1 MRPSMLDRVQY
12 AVRSIGEFG
21 LQIQQKQPNRQF
33 ADLAHRHHLTRIL
46 YSQPIA
52 PECLSSLN
60 RSKDQ
65 LSQQPN
71 YKSQWRIEVVDAV
84 DLEEVADVDLP
95 NVKGIL
101 DPDKKINQGKSEEEN
116 LVNQSR
122 KFQKIWK
129 GSPFYLE
136 QTTSKERQN
145 TEVERYS
152 DRLKPK
158 TTIRRGAL
166 FDILELKGFPQ
177 ELTGG
182 SRAQQPGR
190 KRVRWN
196 PDSELQKLDL
206 FEKLEQRQG
215 NNDGKEKKE
224 GEGEDED
231 EEEEEEEPEE
241 DFSDDDY
248 QKNQDFDDDDDDF
261 NMEDDGDAL
270 ALTGKDIGLM

>member
-1 MRPSMLDRVQY
+1 MAYRGRGRGGFGGGGGGFGY
-12 AVRSIGEFG
+12 ATQVPFELFPDI
-21 LQIQQKQPNRQF
+21 
-33 ADLAHRHHLTRIL
+33 
-46 YSQPIA
+46 
-52 PECLSSLN
+52 
-60 RSKDQ
+60 
-65 LSQQPN
+65 
-71 YKSQWRIEVVDAV
+71 
-84 DLEEVADVDLP
+84 DLP

-101 DPDKKINQGKSEEEN
+101 DPDKKIYQGKSEEEN

-206 FEKLEQRQG
+206 FEKLEQRQ
-215 NNDGKEKKE
+215 DCT
-224 GEGEDED
+224 
-231 EEEEEEEPEE
+231 
-241 DFSDDDY
+241 
-248 QKNQDFDDDDDDF
+248 F
-261 NMEDDGDAL
+261 NY
-270 ALTGKDIGLM
+270 

>member
-1 MRPSMLDRVQY
+1 MAYRGRGRGGFGGGGGGFGY
-12 AVRSIGEFG
+12 A
-21 LQIQQKQPNRQF
+21 IQVPF
-33 ADLAHRHHLTRIL
+33 
-46 YSQPIA
+46 
-52 PECLSSLN
+52 
-60 RSKDQ
+60 
-65 LSQQPN
+65 
-71 YKSQWRIEVVDAV
+71 EVFP
-84 DLEEVADVDLP
+84 DVDLP
-95 NVKGIL
+95 NVKGIF
-101 DPDKKINQGKSEEEN
+101 DPEKKVNKGLSEEEN
-116 LVNQSR
+116 LVNQSL

-129 GSPFYLE
+129 GSLFYLE

-158 TTIRRGAL
+158 TTIRSGAL
-166 FDILELKGFPQ
+166 FVILELKGFPQ

-206 FEKLEQRQG
+206 FEKLEQRQC

-224 GEGEDED
+224 GE
-231 EEEEEEEPEE
+231 EEEEAEE

-261 NMEDDGDAL
+261 NMEDDGDGRNL
-270 ALTGKDIGLM
+270 SLIHYIFLMNLFCSETVLHMRLLQTYTNLPHFSSTKWSIQLLFVFL

>member
-1 MRPSMLDRVQY
+1 MAYRGRGRGGFGGGGGGFGY
-12 AVRSIGEFG
+12 ATQVPFELF
-21 LQIQQKQPNRQF
+21 P
-33 ADLAHRHHLTRIL
+33 
-46 YSQPIA
+46 
-52 PECLSSLN
+52 
-60 RSKDQ
+60 
-65 LSQQPN
+65 
-71 YKSQWRIEVVDAV
+71 
-84 DLEEVADVDLP
+84 DVDLP

-166 FDILELKGFPQ
+166 FDILELKAFPQ

-182 SRAQQPGR
+182 SRSQQPGR

-231 EEEEEEEPEE
+231 EEEEEEEEPEE

-261 NMEDDGDAL
+261 NMEDDGDDEPL
-270 ALTGKDIGLM
+270 L

>member
-1 MRPSMLDRVQY
+1 MAYRGRGRGGFGGGGGFGY
-12 AVRSIGEFG
+12 ATQVPFELF
-21 LQIQQKQPNRQF
+21 P
-33 ADLAHRHHLTRIL
+33 
-46 YSQPIA
+46 
-52 PECLSSLN
+52 
-60 RSKDQ
+60 
-65 LSQQPN
+65 
-71 YKSQWRIEVVDAV
+71 
-84 DLEEVADVDLP
+84 DVDLP

-101 DPDKKINQGKSEEEN
+101 DPDKKINQ
-116 LVNQSR
+116 
-122 KFQKIWK
+122 
-129 GSPFYLE
+129 
-136 QTTSKERQN
+136 ERQN

-261 NMEDDGDAL
+261 NMEDDGDDEPL
-270 ALTGKDIGLM
+270 L

>member
-1 MRPSMLDRVQY
+1 MLDWVQY
-12 AVRSIGEFG
+12 AARSIGEFG
-21 LQIQQKQPNRQF
+21 LQIQQEQPNRQF
-33 ADLAHRHHLTRIL
+33 AHLAHRHDLTRIL
-46 YSQPIA
+46 YRPA
-52 PECLSSLN
+52 HSSRVPFLA
-60 RSKDQ
+60 Q
-65 LSQQPN
+65 LLQGPASMAYRGRGRGGFGGGGGGFGYATQVPF
-71 YKSQWRIEVVDAV
+71 E
-84 DLEEVADVDLP
+84 LFPDVDLP

-166 FDILELKGFPQ
+166 FDILELKAFPQ

-261 NMEDDGDAL
+261 NMEDDGDDEPL
-270 ALTGKDIGLM
+270 L